1 MSIVSHAVATGWD
14 AYKQALYD
22 NKQEAIGISDLDDS
36 DNSAKD
42 CDTDDII
49 ENMPITSIS
58 NPVPIL
64 QPELPDVFN
73 NNWATNLGGI
83 PVRWFPAN
91 WSLCEQKQR
100 EKFQAVVYNILEE
113 VTTSTLWN
121 D

>member
-1 MSIVSHAVATGWD
+1 MFDESRDDDDKLLTKGINAKRMILTSAKDCWQKRTNS
-14 AYKQALYD
+14 YLALYD

-64 QPELPDVFN
+64 QPELPDV
-73 NNWATNLGGI
+73 
-83 PVRWFPAN
+83 
-91 WSLCEQKQR
+91 
-100 EKFQAVVYNILEE
+100 
-113 VTTSTLWN
+113 
-121 D
+121 

>member
-64 QPELPDVFN
+64 QPELPDVVMISIDQSIIYPHP
-73 NNWATNLGGI
+73 L
-83 PVRWFPAN
+83 
-91 WSLCEQKQR
+91 
-100 EKFQAVVYNILEE
+100 
-113 VTTSTLWN
+113 
-121 D
+121 